1 LQSVIRHLL
10 LIQFK
15 VDADPTKIDAMFKQF
30 SDLKLKINGIES
42 IEYGPNQNPEK
53 LNKNFTHAALVTF
66 SSVVARDEYLIHPD
80 HKDLEA
86 VLLNLLADLVVFDIE
101 C

>member
-1 LQSVIRHLL
+1 MIQLILL
-10 LIQFK
+10 LEFK
-15 VDADPTKIDAMFKQF
+15 ENADQSQIDAMFNQF
-30 SDLKLKINGIES
+30 ADLKSKINGIES

-53 LNKNFTHAALVTF
+53 LNKNFTHAALVAF
-66 SSVVARDEYLIHPD
+66 SSVMARDEYLIHPD

-86 VLLNLLADLVVFDIE
+86 VLLSLLADLIVFDIE

>member
-1 LQSVIRHLL
+1 MIQHFLL
-10 LIQFK
+10 LEFSK
-15 VDADPTKIDAMFKQF
+15 NADQNQIDAMFKQF
-30 SDLKLKINGIES
+30 SDLKLTINGIES

-80 HKDLEA
+80 HKNLEA
-86 VLLNLLADLVVFDIE
+86 VLLGLLADLIVFDIK

>member
-1 LQSVIRHLL
+1 MVRHLL

-15 VDADPTKIDAMFKQF
+15 DHADPTKINAMFKQF

-53 LNKNFTHAALVTF
+53 LNKNFTHAVVVTF
-66 SSVVARDEYLIHPD
+66 SNFVARDDYLIHPD
-80 HKDLEA
+80 HKDLEH

-101 C
+101 W